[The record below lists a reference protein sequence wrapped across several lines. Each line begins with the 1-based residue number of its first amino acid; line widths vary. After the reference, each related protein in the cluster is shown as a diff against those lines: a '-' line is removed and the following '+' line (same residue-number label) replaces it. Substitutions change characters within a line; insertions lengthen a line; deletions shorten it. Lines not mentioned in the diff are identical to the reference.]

1 MLKLKIASAITHAC
15 TVATAVLAVGAAV
28 YFVHFALYLE
38 AKAPKAV
45 DTTAVY
51 TTHKIS
57 YAFLETRP
65 YTNRYGGIYGADTY
79 LHCGVI
85 HDDGSIKEETE
96 DVDYVTIKYSGED
109 YSYKADFYDRT
120 TYDDGSFKDR
130 YTSTVYYLTDE
141 MMRDLG
147 TGGSI

>member
-1 MLKLKIASAITHAC
+1 MSKLKIASAITHAC
-15 TVATAVLAVGAAV
+15 AVATAVLAAGAAV
-28 YFVHFALYLE
+28 HLGIDLE

-45 DTTAVY
+45 DTTTVY

-65 YTNRYGGIYGADTY
+65 YTNRYGGICGADTY

-85 HDDGSIKEETE
+85 QDDGSIKEETE
-96 DVDYVTIKYSGED
+96 DVDYVTIKYSDED

-120 TYDDGSFKDR
+120 AYDDGTYRDE
-130 YTSTVYYLTDE
+130 YASTAYYLTED
-141 MMRDLG
+141 MMCDLG
-147 TGGSI
+147 TGGGQ

>member
-1 MLKLKIASAITHAC
+1 MTKLKIASAVTYAC
-15 TVATAVLAVGAAV
+15 ATATAVLAIGAAI
-28 YFVHFALYLE
+28 HFGLYLE
-38 AKAPKAV
+38 SKAPKTV
-45 DTTAVY
+45 DVTTIQ

-85 HDDGSIKEETE
+85 QDDGTVKEETE
-96 DVDYVTIKYSGED
+96 DVDHIAIKYSDED
-109 YSYKADFYDRT
+109 YSYKADLYYRT
-120 TYDDGSFKDR
+120 IYDDGTCRDE
-130 YTSTVYYLTDE
+130 YASTAYYLTED

-147 TGGSI
+147 TGGRQ

>member
-1 MLKLKIASAITHAC
+1 MSKLKIASAITYAC
-15 TVATAVLAVGAAV
+15 AAATAVLAIGAAV
-28 YFVHFALYLE
+28 HFGLYLE

-45 DTTAVY
+45 GVTTVQ

-85 HDDGSIKEETE
+85 QEDGIVKEETK
-96 DVDYVTIKYSGED
+96 DINYITLKYSDED
-109 YSYKADFYDRT
+109 YSYKADLYDRT
-120 TYDDGSFKDR
+120 TYDDGTYRDE
-130 YTSTVYYLTDE
+130 YASTAYYLTED
-141 MMRDLG
+141 MMCDLG
-147 TGGSI
+147 TGGGQ

>member
-1 MLKLKIASAITHAC
+1 MTKLKKIASAVTYAC
-15 TVATAVLAVGAAV
+15 AVATAVLATGAAV
-28 YFVHFALYLE
+28 HLGLSLE

-45 DTTAVY
+45 NVTTVQ
-51 TTHKIS
+51 TTHRIS

-85 HDDGSIKEETE
+85 QDDGAVKEETE
-96 DVDYVTIKYSGED
+96 DIDHITIKYSDED
-109 YSYKADFYDRT
+109 YSYKADLYNRT

-130 YTSTVYYLTDE
+130 YTGAVYYLTNE
-141 MMRDLG
+141 MMQDLG
-147 TGGSI
+147 AGGSQ

>member
-1 MLKLKIASAITHAC
+1 
-15 TVATAVLAVGAAV
+15 LAVGPA
-28 YFVHFALYLE
+28 VHFALYLE

-45 DTTAVY
+45 DTATVY

-65 YTNRYGGIYGADTY
+65 YTNRYGGICGADTY

-85 HDDGSIKEETE
+85 QDDGSIKEGTE
-96 DVDYVTIKYSGED
+96 DVDYVTIKYSDED

-120 TYDDGSFKDR
+120 TYDNESFKDR

>member
-1 MLKLKIASAITHAC
+1 MSKLKIASAVTYAC
-15 TVATAVLAVGAAV
+15 AAATAALAIGAAV
-28 YFVHFALYLE
+28 HFGLYLD

-45 DTTAVY
+45 GVTTVQ

-85 HDDGSIKEETE
+85 QEDGIVKEETK
-96 DVDYVTIKYSGED
+96 DINYITLKYSDKD
-109 YSYKADFYDRT
+109 YSYKADLYDRT
-120 TYDDGSFKDR
+120 TYDDGTYRDE
-130 YTSTVYYLTDE
+130 YTSTAYYLTED
-141 MMRDLG
+141 MMCDLG
-147 TGGSI
+147 TGGSQ

>member
-1 MLKLKIASAITHAC
+1 MTKLKKIASAVTYAC
-15 TVATAVLAVGAAV
+15 AAATAVLAVGAV
-28 YFVHFALYLE
+28 VHLGLNLE

-45 DTTAVY
+45 DATTVQ
-51 TTHKIS
+51 TTHEIS

-85 HDDGSIKEETE
+85 QEDGAIKEETE
-96 DVDYVTIKYSGED
+96 DMDYITIKYSDED

-120 TYDDGSFKDR
+120 TYDNGSFKDR

>member
-1 MLKLKIASAITHAC
+1 MSKLKIASAIAYAC
-15 TVATAVLAVGAAV
+15 AVATAVLAVGAAV
-28 YFVHFALYLE
+28 HFSLYLE

-65 YTNRYGGIYGADTY
+65 YTNRYGGICGADTY

-85 HDDGSIKEETE
+85 QDDGSIKEETE
-96 DVDYVTIKYSGED
+96 DVDYVTIKYSDED
-109 YSYKADFYDRT
+109 YSYKANFYDRT
-120 TYDDGSFKDR
+120 TYDNGSFGDR

>member
-1 MLKLKIASAITHAC
+1 MTKLKIARAATYAC
-15 TVATAVLAVGAAV
+15 AVTAAALTVGATIYLGLA
-28 YFVHFALYLE
+28 LE

-45 DTTAVY
+45 GMATVHI
-51 TTHKIS
+51 THKIS

-85 HDDGSIKEETE
+85 QEDGTVKEKTE
-96 DVDYVTIKYSGED
+96 DMDHITIKYSDKD
-109 YSYKADFYDRT
+109 YSYKADLYDRT
-120 TYDDGSFKDR
+120 TYDDGSFKDQ
-130 YTSTVYYLTDE
+130 YTGAVYYLTDE

-147 TGGSI
+147 TGGSQ

>member
-1 MLKLKIASAITHAC
+1 L
-15 TVATAVLAVGAAV
+15 
-28 YFVHFALYLE
+28 LYLE

-45 DTTAVY
+45 DTATVY

-65 YTNRYGGIYGADTY
+65 YTNRYGGICGADTY

-85 HDDGSIKEETE
+85 QDDRSIKEETE

-120 TYDDGSFKDR
+120 TYDNGSFEDR

>member
-1 MLKLKIASAITHAC
+1 MSKLKIASAITHAC
-15 TVATAVLAVGAAV
+15 AVATAVLATGAAV
-28 YFVHFALYLE
+28 HLGIDLE

-45 DTTAVY
+45 SVTTVQA
-51 TTHKIS
+51 THKIS
-57 YAFLETRP
+57 YAFLETLP
-65 YTNRYGGIYGADTY
+65 YTNRYGGICGADTY

-85 HDDGSIKEETE
+85 QDDGIVKEETK
-96 DVDYVTIKYSGED
+96 DVDYVTIKYSDED
-109 YSYKADFYDRT
+109 NSYKADFYDRT
-120 TYDDGSFKDR
+120 TYDNGSFEDR

>member
-1 MLKLKIASAITHAC
+1 MSKLKIASAIAYVC
-15 TVATAVLAVGAAV
+15 AAATAVLAVGAAV
-28 YFVHFALYLE
+28 HFGLYLE

-45 DTTAVY
+45 SVTTVQA
-51 TTHKIS
+51 THKIS

-65 YTNRYGGIYGADTY
+65 YTNRYGGICGADTY

-85 HDDGSIKEETE
+85 QDDGIVKEETK
-96 DVDYVTIKYSGED
+96 DVDYVTIKYSDED
-109 YSYKADFYDRT
+109 NSYKVDFYDRT
-120 TYDDGSFKDR
+120 TYDNESFEDR

>member
-1 MLKLKIASAITHAC
+1 MSKLKISSAVTHAC
-15 TVATAVLAVGAAV
+15 AAATAVLAIGAT
-28 YFVHFALYLE
+28 VHFGLYLD

-45 DTTAVY
+45 GVTTVQ

-85 HDDGSIKEETE
+85 QDDGIVKEETK
-96 DVDYVTIKYSGED
+96 DINYITLKYSDKD
-109 YSYKADFYDRT
+109 YSYKADLYDRT
-120 TYDDGSFKDR
+120 TYDDGTYRDE
-130 YTSTVYYLTDE
+130 YASTAYYLTED
-141 MMRDLG
+141 MMCDLG
-147 TGGSI
+147 TGGSQ

>member
-1 MLKLKIASAITHAC
+1 MTKLKIASAITYAC
-15 TVATAVLAVGAAV
+15 AAATAALAIGAAV
-28 YFVHFALYLE
+28 HFGLYLD

-45 DTTAVY
+45 GVTTVQA
-51 TTHKIS
+51 THKIS

-85 HDDGSIKEETE
+85 QEDGAVKEETE
-96 DVDYVTIKYSGED
+96 DIDYITIKYSDED
-109 YSYKADFYDRT
+109 YSYKADLYDRT
-120 TYDDGSFKDR
+120 TYDDGSYRDE
-130 YTSTVYYLTDE
+130 YTSTVYYLTDD

-147 TGGSI
+147 TGGGQ

>member
-1 MLKLKIASAITHAC
+1 MSKLKIASAATHAC
-15 TVATAVLAVGAAV
+15 AVATVALAIGAAI
-28 YFVHFALYLE
+28 HLGLSLD

-45 DTTAVY
+45 DVTTVQ

-57 YAFLETRP
+57 YAFLEARP

-85 HDDGSIKEETE
+85 QDDGVVKEETK
-96 DVDYVTIKYSGED
+96 DTDHTTIKYSD
-109 YSYKADFYDRT
+109 QDCSYKADCFRRT
-120 TYDDGSFKDR
+120 TYDNGSFKDEL
-130 YTSTVYYLTDE
+130 TDTVYYLTED

-147 TGGSI
+147 AGGSQ

>member
-1 MLKLKIASAITHAC
+1 MSKLKIASAITYAC
-15 TVATAVLAVGAAV
+15 AAATAVLAVGVAI
-28 YFVHFALYLE
+28 HFALYLE

-45 DTTAVY
+45 SVTTVQA
-51 TTHKIS
+51 THKIS

-65 YTNRYGGIYGADTY
+65 YTNRYGGICGADTY

-85 HDDGSIKEETE
+85 QDDRSIKEETE
-96 DVDYVTIKYSGED
+96 DVDYVTIKYSDED

-120 TYDDGSFKDR
+120 TYDNESFEDR

>member
-1 MLKLKIASAITHAC
+1 MSKLKIASAITYAC
-15 TVATAVLAVGAAV
+15 VVATAVLAVGAA
-28 YFVHFALYLE
+28 VHFALYLE

-45 DTTAVY
+45 DIATVY

-65 YTNRYGGIYGADTY
+65 YTNRYGGICGADTY

-85 HDDGSIKEETE
+85 QDDGSIKEETE

-109 YSYKADFYDRT
+109 YSYKADLYDRT
-120 TYDDGSFKDR
+120 TYDDGTYRDE
-130 YTSTVYYLTDE
+130 YASTAYYLTED
-141 MMRDLG
+141 MMCDLG
-147 TGGSI
+147 TGGGQ

>member
-1 MLKLKIASAITHAC
+1 MSKLKIASAIAYAC
-15 TVATAVLAVGAAV
+15 AVATAVLAVGAAV
-28 YFVHFALYLE
+28 HFGLYLE

-51 TTHKIS
+51 
-57 YAFLETRP
+57 AFLETRP
-65 YTNRYGGIYGADTY
+65 YTNRYGGICGADTY

-85 HDDGSIKEETE
+85 QDDGSIKEETE
-96 DVDYVTIKYSGED
+96 DVDYVTIKYSDED
-109 YSYKADFYDRT
+109 YSYKANFYDRT
-120 TYDDGSFKDR
+120 TYDNGSFGNR

>member
-1 MLKLKIASAITHAC
+1 MTKLKIASAVTYAC
-15 TVATAVLAVGAAV
+15 AAATAALAIGAAV
-28 YFVHFALYLE
+28 HFGLYLD

-45 DTTAVY
+45 GVTTVQA
-51 TTHKIS
+51 THKIS

-85 HDDGSIKEETE
+85 QEDGAVKEETE
-96 DVDYVTIKYSGED
+96 DMDYATIKYSDED
-109 YSYKADFYDRT
+109 YSYKADCFRRT
-120 TYDDGSFKDR
+120 TYDDESYKDE
-130 YTSTVYYLTDE
+130 YTSTTYYLTDD

-147 TGGSI
+147 TGGGQ

>member
-1 MLKLKIASAITHAC
+1 MSKLKIASAITYAC
-15 TVATAVLAVGAAV
+15 AAATAVLAIGVA
-28 YFVHFALYLE
+28 VHFALYLE

-45 DTTAVY
+45 DATTVY

-65 YTNRYGGIYGADTY
+65 YTNRYGGICGADTY

-85 HDDGSIKEETE
+85 QDDGSVNEETK
-96 DVDYVTIKYSGED
+96 DVDYVTIKYSDED
-109 YSYKADFYDRT
+109 NSYKADFYDRT
-120 TYDDGSFKDR
+120 TYDNGSFEDR
-130 YTSTVYYLTDE
+130 YTSTAYYLTDE

-147 TGGSI
+147 TGGSK